1 MKHYYHPMSRAVS
14 TYWMLLEL
22 GVEFEQVPVDFMAG
36 ENLQREFTSINPM
49 AKIPTLVDGGVV
61 VTEAAAICA
70 YLADKFPEEK
80 LAPPLDSTIRGAYY
94 RYMIYPGATLE
105 PMFTFQQ
112 TEVKDYSPQSVGWGD
127 LFLFNTIESMT
138 PGLIGHWEKILPL
151 LTLCLEERWI
161 LRRNSAGSSP
171 RRRSRH
177 IKRKTKTGLSRKP

>member
-94 RYMIYPGATLE
+94 RYMIYPAATGTHVYVSANGSE
-105 PMFTFQQ
+105 R
-112 TEVKDYSPQSVGWGD
+112 
-127 LFLFNTIESMT
+127 LFAAVCGM
-138 PGLIGHWEKILPL
+138 G
-151 LTLCLEERWI
+151 RW
-161 LRRNSAGSSP
+161 NAV
-171 RRRSRH
+171 
-177 IKRKTKTGLSRKP
+177 